1 MSAAKA
7 TQTAPKRAK
16 ATQTAKRH
24 PPAKPKDNIKGITKP
39 AIRRLA
45 RRAGVKRINRKVY
58 DATRAV
64 LNDFLNNIIGDT
76 VVYTEHAH
84 RKTVSVVHVLH
95 ALKRNGRTLYGYG
108 G

>member
-1 MSAAKA
+1 MSVSAAA
-7 TQTAPKRAK
+7 APPITLPKKTR
-16 ATQTAKRH
+16 RH
-24 PPAKPKDNIKGITKP
+24 PSIKKDNIKGITKP

-45 RRAGVKRINRKVY
+45 RRAGVKRINRQVY
-58 DATRAV
+58 DTTREV
-64 LNDFLNNIIGDT
+64 LNEFLNNIIGDT
-76 VVYTEHAH
+76 IVYTEHAH